1 MPEVKKNHIAVVI
14 GKNGCES
21 IAKVKVVNDQELAK
35 LKNELELNNNKKQ
48 DVEHNHRKEHQRL
61 FKELDGLKC
70 LLAKSIYDNFVDRGL
85 IENNDDFQKAWFDF
99 FFNDGGKLDF
109 YDTPNEYQKILE
121 RLVEEDEE

>member
-21 IAKVKVVNDQELAK
+21 IAKVKVVNDQELAR
-35 LKNELELNNNKKQ
+35 LKNELELNNNKKLNE
-48 DVEHNHRKEHQRL
+48 EHKHKKEHQRL

>member
-35 LKNELELNNNKKQ
+35 LKNELELNNNKKLNE
-48 DVEHNHRKEHQRL
+48 EHNHRKEHQRL

-85 IENNDDFQKAWFDF
+85 IENNDAFQKAWFDF

>member
-35 LKNELELNNNKKQ
+35 LKNELELNNNKKLNE
-48 DVEHNHRKEHQRL
+48 EHNHKKEHQRL

-85 IENNDDFQKAWFDF
+85 IENNDAFQKAWFDF
-99 FFNDGGKLDF
+99 FFNDGAKLDF
-109 YDTPNEYQKILE
+109 YDTPYEYQKILE

>member
-1 MPEVKKNHIAVVI
+1 MPDVKKNHIAVVI

-35 LKNELELNNNKKQ
+35 LKNELELNNNKNINE
-48 DVEHNHRKEHQRL
+48 EHNHKKEHQRL

-70 LLAKSIYDNFVDRGL
+70 LLAKSIYDSFVDRGL
-85 IENNDDFQKAWFDF
+85 IENNDAFQKAWFDF
-99 FFNDGGKLDF
+99 FFNDGQKLDF
-109 YDTPNEYQKILE
+109 YDTPYEYQKILE